1 MKEKKDLTETTNE
14 SLSQITGF
22 TFFISYYNAACTLGT
37 DAEIAAF
44 FMGLCK
50 YAFSGKAPDLTGPAA
65 GMFELAKPNIDV
77 SIKKA
82 LAGAKGGKAKK
93 SVGVNV
99 ANAKQNGSKTEANAK
114 QNGSDKD
121 IGNGNN
127 KDSGEGDVNKV
138 GDTDVDKA
146 FEAFWNAYP
155 RKSGKLAAQEKYRNA
170 LETGVTARFLLEAL
184 NKQKASKQW
193 LEADGKFI
201 PNPAKWLEEGRWNDV
216 IGGNNNGENHKENDY
231 EFENPVLAKLYK
243 GEKSGSYASGS
254 ELG

>member
-1 MKEKKDLTETTNE
+1 M
-14 SLSQITGF
+14 
-22 TFFISYYNAACTLGT
+22 
-37 DAEIAAF
+37 
-44 FMGLCK
+44 
-50 YAFSGKAPDLTGPAA
+50 
-65 GMFELAKPNIDV
+65 
-77 SIKKA
+77 
-82 LAGAKGGKAKK
+82 
-93 SVGVNV
+93 

-155 RKSGKLAAQEKYRNA
+155 RKSGKFAAQEKYRNA

-216 IGGNNNGENHKENDY
+216 IGGNNNGENHKENDF
-231 EFENPVLAKLYK
+231 EFDNPVLAKLYNR
-243 GEKSGSYASGS
+243 EKAGSYASGR

>member
-1 MKEKKDLTETTNE
+1 MKDKNDLTETTNE
-14 SLSQITGF
+14 TLSQITRF
-22 TFFISYYNAACTLGT
+22 TFFKSFYSAACTLGT

-44 FMGLCK
+44 YMALCQ
-50 YAFSGKAPDLTGPAA
+50 YAFTGVAPDLTGPAA

-77 SIKKA
+77 SVKMA

-99 ANAKQNGSKTEANAK
+99 ANAKQNASKTEANAK

-155 RKSGKLAAQEKYRNA
+155 RKSGKFAAQEKYRNA

-216 IGGNNNGENHKENDY
+216 IGGNNNGENHKENDF
-231 EFENPVLAKLYK
+231 EFDNPVLAKLYNR
-243 GEKSGSYASGS
+243 EKAGSYASGR

>member
-216 IGGNNNGENHKENDY
+216 IGGNNNGENHKENDF
-231 EFENPVLAKLYK
+231 EFDNPVLAKLYNR
-243 GEKSGSYASGS
+243 EKAGSYASGR